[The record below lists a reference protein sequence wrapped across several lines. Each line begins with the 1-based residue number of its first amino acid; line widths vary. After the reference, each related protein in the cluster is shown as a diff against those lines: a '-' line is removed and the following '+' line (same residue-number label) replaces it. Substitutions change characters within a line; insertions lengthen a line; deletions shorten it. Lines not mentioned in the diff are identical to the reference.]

1 MKVKRLVVTT
11 PQGVAGTLEKESRF
25 VFNYRTTDRTC
36 EASLLMPLR
45 AESYSDGRLFSVFEM
60 NRPEG
65 YLLDY
70 LRQRFGKHETL
81 DDMRLLQITGGNQI
95 GRLRY
100 SEDGRAVDRVA
111 TVARAEI
118 IASTASAELFHHL
131 VDTCFGSGISGFQPK
146 VLVPDS
152 ESGIIEKS
160 TMATSDLVVKSAGDD
175 YPFLAQNEFMCME
188 VARRAGLR
196 VPEFWLSADSSLFVM
211 TRFDIEKGVQLGL
224 EDMAVLMGKTPEEK
238 YQGSYEGIAKAID
251 LFCTDAVESKAR
263 LFEYVALSCL
273 VRNGDAH
280 LKNFALLYDYPTG
293 QITLSPLYDVVSTE
307 IYEIIHPRTGATKT
321 DKTMALNMN
330 KSKSYPLPKEL
341 EDYGKSICLVRN
353 PREVIERIQEAKL
366 ETWKDLKERVDPWL
380 KDRIARTWGLK
391 SGTPA
396 PKG

>member
-11 PQGVAGTLEKESRF
+11 PQGLAGTLEKESRF
-25 VFNYRTTDRTC
+25 VFNYQTTDRKC

-100 SEDGRAVDRVA
+100 SEDGRAVAREASVP
-111 TVARAEI
+111 RAEI
-118 IASTASAELFHHL
+118 IASKASAELFAHL
-131 VDTCFGSGISGFQPK
+131 VDIWFASGISGFQPK

-152 ESGIIEKS
+152 ESGMVEKS

-196 VPEFWLSADSSLFVM
+196 VPEFWLSEDGSLFVM

-238 YQGSYEGIAKAID
+238 YRGSYEGIAKSID

-280 LKNFALLYDYPTG
+280 LKNFALLYGHPTG
-293 QITLSPLYDVVSTE
+293 HITLSPLYDVVSTE
-307 IYEIIHPRTGATKT
+307 IYEIAHPRTGATKT
-321 DKTMALNMN
+321 DNTMALNMN
-330 KSKSYPLPKEL
+330 KSKAYPLPKEL

-366 ETWKDLKERVDPWL
+366 ETWKDLKERIDPWL
-380 KDRIARTWGLK
+380 RDRIARTWGLK
-391 SGTPA
+391 TGTPA
-396 PKG
+396 S